1 MPDQNSYDVVE
12 KNQEKKDQ
20 SFFKVPKMDI
30 FEDQNGITMFGD
42 LPGVTKER
50 LNITID
56 TDHLII
62 EGEASVN
69 VPPNLQIL
77 YGEVRTPTYKRVF
90 GLSDELN
97 RDNISAEINNGVLKL
112 HIPKIDAIKPK
123 KIAVKGV

>member
-1 MPDQNSYDVVE
+1 
-12 KNQEKKDQ
+12 
-20 SFFKVPKMDI
+20 MDI

-69 VPPNLQIL
+69 VPSNLQIL
-77 YGEVRTPTYKRVF
+77 YGEVRTPKYKRVF
-90 GLSDELN
+90 WLSDELN
-97 RDNISAEINNGVLKL
+97 RDNIRDQQRCIELD
-112 HIPKIDAIKPK
+112 IPKIDAIKPK
-123 KIAVKGV
+123 KIAIKGV